1 MKAKAPKKKISKY
14 NIKSQWNYLTYT
26 NKGMLKIEGWW
37 ADELVKKVGTPAY
50 IIVERKIRE
59 RLRLFKKA
67 IPYPKLRVQYASKV
81 NSNLEILKI
90 VREEGCELDASSVG
104 EIILGLLADFDP
116 GQITY
121 TNLYKS
127 EQDIYFAAKIG
138 VQSITADSIEELRR
152 MEQVG
157 KKLDTK
163 IKTFIRVNP
172 LITLGKYSTRD
183 HQYGIPITQVKNAI
197 NFAIK
202 SDNLDL
208 VGFHFHGAYITTPQV
223 YFIAAEKLIKL
234 AKYAT
239 LNRANIKYIDLG
251 GGFPVE
257 SDKEFSVEDMGEKF
271 SNHFTKL
278 LKQYGLPRLTLIF
291 EPGKS
296 IVMTAGIG
304 LTKVVSNKKLPKVEK
319 VIVDASTYA
328 FVPDPLVYHC
338 YYDILPANKMV
349 SPQIKTYTIAGCTC
363 DSIDIIGSNRRMP
376 KLEEGDIL
384 AIMDCGAYSNVM
396 ASNFN
401 TLKKAPMVMIK
412 EDDSLKVIRRRDRYS
427 EMFAPELDVLK
438 MADSKELKKLYDIY
452 RLNIDKLWVGK
463 QKNGSPQ

>member
-251 GGFPVE
+251 GGFPV
-257 SDKEFSVEDMGEKF
+257 
-271 SNHFTKL
+271 
-278 LKQYGLPRLTLIF
+278 
-291 EPGKS
+291 
-296 IVMTAGIG
+296 
-304 LTKVVSNKKLPKVEK
+304 
-319 VIVDASTYA
+319 
-328 FVPDPLVYHC
+328 
-338 YYDILPANKMV
+338 
-349 SPQIKTYTIAGCTC
+349 
-363 DSIDIIGSNRRMP
+363 
-376 KLEEGDIL
+376 
-384 AIMDCGAYSNVM
+384 
-396 ASNFN
+396 
-401 TLKKAPMVMIK
+401 
-412 EDDSLKVIRRRDRYS
+412 
-427 EMFAPELDVLK
+427 
-438 MADSKELKKLYDIY
+438 
-452 RLNIDKLWVGK
+452 
-463 QKNGSPQ
+463 